1 MLISFVNSAK
11 QPANLMHNP
20 FSFTHTLCC
29 VLGILIHCNT
39 FAQPLSEQDIAREYL
54 HKYNTYLF
62 WSEHLPD
69 TPHPEFMS
77 FLEPVTPLTQKLRE
91 KWLFHL
97 ARRQDWT
104 LFNLYYRPTD
114 DEGLLCYAQMA
125 RYQLGQQS
133 EAIQSTLP
141 LWLSPTAH
149 SSLPCRHL
157 FALLQH
163 DHALSP
169 QHIEQRIA
177 QALGDN
183 HIAAAQEL
191 LVHLGASYVQTATML
206 KRISRNPRDIL
217 HLQPGPLSGALYLYG
232 LNLMLKR
239 NLNTAITLWQHPHS
253 TKLLQ
258 PEQAQQFLAHLAL
271 YKAMR
276 HEPDAEEWFA
286 KVQPIYCNAQLRDW
300 EIRYALMQKNWK
312 KIAQITATV
321 TLEQNEPFLLYWRA
335 RALDHLDQP
344 SKAQAIYQ
352 TLALKRSYYGFLASI
367 SLRQAYHFEFEPTHH
382 DPSVLAIYKPITD
395 QIAEYHRSNQ
405 SYLAA
410 HTLNEFSLELP
421 KSHKSALVY
430 WVAHHL
436 RWHGKAIYL
445 STQDEIL
452 KNQLV
457 LRFPLTYQEQIQKL
471 ANQYQVSPAL
481 IYATV
486 RQESTFMENIK
497 SEAGAYGLM
506 QILPSTAKHIA
517 RHAKIP
523 YSEPKDLFYPEKNLH
538 IGVAYLHTLHQQFK
552 AHPVL
557 MMAAYNAGPK
567 QVRRWVND
575 HSPRDIDIWIET
587 LPWQETRDYLKNVIS
602 FYAVYQYRM
611 QQKPNLAPF
620 LQPFS
625 DTSYTKA

>member
-1 MLISFVNSAK
+1 MLRLFTNSAK
-11 QPANLMHNP
+11 QPISLMHNR
-20 FSFTHTLCC
+20 FSFKQTLGY
-29 VLGILIHCNT
+29 VLLISIHCNT
-39 FAQPLSEQDIAREYL
+39 FAQPLSEQDIARNYL

-62 WSEHLPD
+62 WAEHLPD
-69 TPHPEFMS
+69 TPHPEFIS
-77 FLEPVTPLTQKLRE
+77 FIEPVTPLTQKLRE

-97 ARRQDWT
+97 ARRQDWV
-104 LFNLYYRPTD
+104 LFNLYYRPTNN
-114 DEGLLCYAQMA
+114 EGLLCYAQMA
-125 RYQLGQQS
+125 LYQLGKQS
-133 EAIQSTLP
+133 EAIQNTLP
-141 LWLSPTAH
+141 LWSSPTAQ

-163 DHALSP
+163 DHALSH
-169 QHIEQRIA
+169 QQIEQRIA
-177 QALGDN
+177 QALEND
-183 HIAAAQEL
+183 HIAAAQDL
-191 LVHLGASYVQTATML
+191 LAHLGPSYVQTATML
-206 KRISRNPRDIL
+206 KRISQNPREIL

-232 LNLMLKR
+232 LSLMLKR
-239 NLNTAITLWQHPHS
+239 NIDTAVTLWQHPLS
-253 TKLLQ
+253 AKLLQ
-258 PEQAQQFLAHLAL
+258 PAQAQQFLAHLAL

-276 HEPDAEEWFA
+276 HAPDAEEWFA
-286 KVQPIYCNAQLRDW
+286 KVQPAYCNAQLRDW
-300 EIRYALMQKNWK
+300 EIRYALIQKNWK
-312 KIAQITATV
+312 KIEQITAT
-321 TLEQNEPFLLYWRA
+321 LPPEQTEPFLLYWRA
-335 RALDHLDQP
+335 RALDRLDHH
-344 SKAQAIYQ
+344 SEAQAIYHG
-352 TLALKRSYYGFLASI
+352 LALKRSYYGFLASI
-367 SLRQAYHFEFEPTHH
+367 AVRQAYHFEFEPTPH
-382 DPSVLAIYKPITD
+382 DPGVLAVYKPITD
-395 QIAEYHRSNQ
+395 QIAGYHRNNQ

-445 STQDEIL
+445 STQDDVL

-471 ANQYQVSPAL
+471 ANQYHVSPAL

-486 RQESTFMENIK
+486 RQESTFIENIK

-506 QILPSTAKHIA
+506 QILPNTAKHIA

-523 YSEPKDLFYPEKNLH
+523 YSDPKDLFYPEKNLH
-538 IGVAYLHTLHQQFK
+538 IGVAYLNKLHQQFK

-557 MMAAYNAGPK
+557 IMAAYNAGPK

-575 HSPRDIDIWIET
+575 HSPHDIDIWIET

-620 LQPFS
+620 LQPF
-625 DTSYTKA
+625 